1 MIAAMTIAAIAI
13 AGGVRSHN
21 AASERAT
28 PMLTAV
34 KWSVIPAGL
43 LVLSTELDFL
53 QHGLLAQSLTGLQ
66 WLACIGLAL
75 AMPIVVEIDKW
86 VHRRRQ
92 RPPAPV
98 EVEAAVAPARAT
110 VAA

>member
-1 MIAAMTIAAIAI
+1 
-13 AGGVRSHN
+13 
-21 AASERAT
+21 
-28 PMLTAV
+28 MLTAV

-53 QHGLLAQSLTGLQ
+53 QNGLLAQSRTGLQ

-75 AMPIVVEIDKW
+75 VMPIVVEIDKW
-86 VHRRRQ
+86 VRRHRQ

-98 EVEAAVAPARAT
+98 EVEVAVAPARAA